1 MAVVG
6 TTHSYDGPKWT
17 VNQLVKNPV
26 WVPNTIAKMVEDS
39 NIAEHLLRT
48 GPTAVGGAVSFEETL
63 ALYAGSEG
71 EIVAEYGEYPMTEIP
86 SRTPVVRATTKRG
99 VGFRISEEIRTRND
113 TGRVQDQMRM
123 TRDTLVNGRDKVFFD
138 AVMNHTGVHATAA
151 AAVTGTPSDAVNGWY
166 SQTAANSKIKEDIS
180 RAIFR
185 IASQGVTG
193 AQYSE
198 KLGYKADTLIV
209 HPQVASMLLFSPEV
223 AEVFEHS
230 LPAEKT
236 ISFSGLMPTKFLTLD
251 VFTSW
256 RCPSSVAIVCQRK
269 AMGFISKEWPLR
281 GTPLKFNEAD
291 DTYTSYFRYR
301 DLVAVDNP
309 KAVAKITNIDG
320 SGDVV
325 WS

>member
-1 MAVVG
+1 MAVTGV
-6 TTHSYDGPKWT
+6 THSYDGPKWT
-17 VNQLVKNPV
+17 VNQLVKQPT
-26 WVPNTIAKMVEDS
+26 WVPNIVAKMVQDS
-39 NIAEHLLRT
+39 NIAEWLLRT
-48 GPTAVGGAVSFEETL
+48 GPTAVGGAVAYEETM

-71 EIVAEYGEYPMTEIP
+71 EIVAEFGEYPMTET
-86 SRTPVVRATTKRG
+86 SMRTPVTRATTKRG
-99 VGFRISEEIRTRND
+99 VGMRISEEMRTRND
-113 TGRVQDQMRM
+113 VGRVQDEMRM
-123 TRDTLVNGRDKVFFD
+123 VRDTLVNGRDKVFFD
-138 AVMNHTGVHATAA
+138 AILANPNVHSTPA
-151 AAVTGTPSDAVNGWY
+151 AAVSGTPSDATNGWY
-166 SQTAANSKIKEDIS
+166 SPVAANSKIKEDVS

-198 KLGYKADTLIV
+198 KLGYRADTLII

-223 AEVFEHS
+223 AEVFEKE
-230 LPAEKT
+230 LPASST
-236 ISFSGLMPTKFLTLD
+236 ISFTGLMPKKFLTLD

-256 RCPSSVAIVCQRK
+256 RCPSNLAIVCQRK

-301 DLVAVDNP
+301 DLLAVDNP

-325 WS
+325 WT

>member
-1 MAVVG
+1 MAIVG

-17 VNQLVKNPV
+17 VNQLVKNPA
-26 WVPNTIAKMVEDS
+26 WVPNTIAKMVQDS
-39 NIAEHLLRT
+39 NIAEWLLRT

-123 TRDTLVNGRDKVFFD
+123 TRDTLVNGRDKVLFD
-138 AVMNHTGVHATAA
+138 AVMTHPGVHSTAA
-151 AAVTGTPSDAVNGWY
+151 ASAGVADGWY
-166 SQTAANSKIKEDIS
+166 STDPDVSRIAQDIA
-180 RAIFR
+180 RAKFR

-193 AQYSE
+193 AVYSE

-209 HPQVASMLLFSPEV
+209 HPQVAEMLIYSPEIARLYENSSPV
-223 AEVFEHS
+223 TAS
-230 LPAEKT
+230 LT
-236 ISFSGLMPTKFLTLD
+236 FTGLLPKRVLNLD

-256 RCPSSVAIVCQRK
+256 RCPTTTVIVCQRK
-269 AMGFISKEWPLR
+269 AMGFISMEWPLR

-309 KAVAKITNIDG
+309 KAVAKITEIDG
-320 SGDVV
+320 SGTVT
-325 WS
+325 WN